1 MNSRRALAIVAAAG
15 LWLPGYAAWAQ
26 STLPLRSTFD
36 DPADQS
42 TIIPDPNLIVVEQS
56 PPKRRKV
63 AGDPYAPR
71 GISLGAITL
80 YPSLG
85 VGGVATS
92 NVQGSAKDAKADTG
106 LALRPAI
113 RLESDWVRH
122 QWTAGASGDLSYYA
136 DNPDLNGRNLDI
148 FQRFRLDV
156 RRGTTAVLEE
166 SYVQGQAGLEESDVP
181 ASVVGYRTEHTLASS
196 AAVTQDL
203 GGFEARIK
211 AGGVWRIFEDV
222 ALSGGG
228 TEDNSDRDYVEP
240 ALTFRA
246 TFTDP
251 PVIKPFVEAGYAPRI
266 HQRKF
271 DRNGLRRD
279 SNGYSVGAGVTLDRG
294 PIWSGDVALTYLR
307 RDYEDPAL
315 KSNDAFGLNGNL
327 TWSPTEV
334 TRIVL
339 SLGTS
344 LSETSSATSSGSRNW
359 SIGLAASQAV
369 RENVDVSAG
378 LGANIETADTGT
390 DVTYDASLGV
400 AWKLNPNLSW
410 SAGYDFTWLNAANS
424 DRDYTVHKISTGL
437 TISR

>member
-15 LWLPGYAAWAQ
+15 LWLPGAAAWAQ
-26 STLPLRSTFD
+26 SALPLRGTLG
-36 DPADQS
+36 DPVTEAVV
-42 TIIPDPNLIVVEQS
+42 IADPNLIVAEQTV
-56 PPKRRKV
+56 PKRRKV
-63 AGDPYAPR
+63 VADPYAPQ
-71 GISLGAITL
+71 GISLGAIRL
-80 YPSLG
+80 YPSIFI
-85 VGGVATS
+85 GGVATS
-92 NVQGSAKDAKADTG
+92 NVQVSAKNAKADAG

-136 DNPDLNGRNLDI
+136 DNPDLNGRNIDI
-148 FQRFRLDV
+148 FQRLRLDV
-156 RRGTTAVLEE
+156 RRGTTAVIES
-166 SYVQGQAGLEESDVP
+166 SYVQDQTGLEESDVP
-181 ASVVGYRTEHTLASS
+181 ATAMGFRTEHTLASS
-196 AAVTQDL
+196 ATVTQDL
-203 GGFEARIK
+203 GGFEARLK
-211 AGGVWRIFEDV
+211 AGGTWRIFDDV
-222 ALSGGG
+222 SLSGGG
-228 TEDNSDRDYVEP
+228 TEDNSDRDYIEP

-271 DRNGLRRD
+271 DRNGLLRD
-279 SNGYSVGAGVTLDRG
+279 SNGYSVSAGVTLDSG
-294 PIWSGDVALTYLR
+294 PFWSGDMALTYLR

-315 KSNDAFGLNGNL
+315 NSNDAFGLNGNL
-327 TWSPTEV
+327 TWSPTEL

-344 LSETSSATSSGSRNW
+344 LSETSSASSSGSRNW
-359 SIGLAASQAV
+359 NIALAARQAI
-369 RENVDVSAG
+369 RDNVDVSAG

-410 SAGYDFTWLNAANS
+410 SAGYDFTWLNAAS
-424 DRDYTVHKISTGL
+424 SERDYTVHKISTGL